1 MRIQGFYIN
10 LNRRT
15 DRREQ
20 IEAECQKMGIS
31 IERFPAIEHWFG
43 GFGCL
48 QSHLA
53 VLKLARER
61 GYPTATIFE
70 DDFQFLVSKD
80 EFEDLVKRVPNE
92 FDVVMLGY
100 NHMKPCLPYTDTFE
114 KVIEAQ
120 TTSGYIVHNRFYD
133 KLIAVYEEASKLFDG
148 ELTRQGFGKYSPDQ
162 CWKRLQPISVWL
174 STVKRIGRQR
184 ESYSDIEGM
193 VVNYGV

>member
-15 DRREQ
+15 DRREE
-20 IEAECQKMGIS
+20 IEAECRKMGIS
-31 IERFPAIEHWFG
+31 IERFPAIEHWFA

-80 EFEDLVKRVPNE
+80 EFEEVLSKVPDN
-92 FDVVMLGY
+92 FDVLMLSY
-100 NHMKPCLPYTDTFE
+100 NLFKAQQYNDTFG
-114 KVIEAQ
+114 KVIEVQSA
-120 TTSGYIVHNRFYD
+120 SGYIVHNRFYD
-133 KLIAVYEEASKLFDG
+133 KLIANLQEAVVLFGNNLSRAGFDVYIN
-148 ELTRQGFGKYSPDQ
+148 DQ
-162 CWKRLQPISVWL
+162 YWKRLQPSANWL
-174 STVKRIGRQR
+174 YSLKRIGLQR
-184 ESYSDIEGM
+184 PSYSDLEKTH
-193 VVNYGV
+193 VNYGV

>member
-20 IEAECQKMGIS
+20 IEAECQKIGIS

-61 GYPTATIFE
+61 GYPAVTIFE
-70 DDFQFLVSKD
+70 DDFQFLVTKE
-80 EFEDLVKRVPNE
+80 EFEDVLSKVPDN
-92 FDVVMLGY
+92 FDVLMLSY
-100 NHMKPCLPYTDTFE
+100 NLFRGQAYNDTFG
-114 KVIEAQ
+114 KVIEVQSA
-120 TTSGYIVHNRFYD
+120 SGYIVHSRFYD
-133 KLIAVYEEASKLFDG
+133 KLIANLQEAVQYFGRD
-148 ELTRQGFGKYSPDQ
+148 LTPTGYGRYTNDQ
-162 CWKRLQPISVWL
+162 YWKRLQPDSNWL
-174 STVKRIGRQR
+174 YSLKRIGLQR
-184 ESYSDIEGM
+184 PSYSDLEKTH
-193 VVNYGV
+193 VNYGV